1 MEKLTAI
8 IPVFNEAHH
17 IEAAIQS
24 VLFADEI
31 LIVDSFS
38 TDETLSIAKKF
49 PVKILQREY
58 EYSASQKNWAIPQ
71 ATHNWIFILD
81 ADERVTPQLQEE
93 IQKILSNPPQD
104 LVGYWVYRNNHFIDK
119 KIKYSGWQNDKVI
132 RLFKKDFC
140 RYKDQHVHA
149 EISTT
154 GKLDY
159 LQHTLQHFSFS
170 SIEQFTAK
178 LNKYAVWQAKDYDAR
193 TGKLTPYHFIGKP
206 VWRFIKHYVIQQGFR
221 DGVPGLTISYLQA
234 YAVFMRY
241 VNLWILR
248 NSQKN

>member
-38 TDETLSIAKKF
+38 TDETVSIARKF

-93 IQKILSNPPQD
+93 IQQILSNPPQD
-104 LVGYWVYRNNHFIDK
+104 LVGYWVYRNNHV
-119 KIKYSGWQNDKVI
+119 Q
-132 RLFKKDFC
+132 RL
-140 RYKDQHVHA
+140 
-149 EISTT
+149 
-154 GKLDY
+154 
-159 LQHTLQHFSFS
+159 
-170 SIEQFTAK
+170 AK
-178 LNKYAVWQAKDYDAR
+178 
-193 TGKLTPYHFIGKP
+193 
-206 VWRFIKHYVIQQGFR
+206 
-221 DGVPGLTISYLQA
+221 
-234 YAVFMRY
+234 
-241 VNLWILR
+241 
-248 NSQKN
+248 

>member
-17 IEAAIQS
+17 IEAAILS

-93 IQKILSNPPQD
+93 IQQILSNPPQD

-119 KIKYSGWQNDKVI
+119 KIKYSGWQNDKLFDFLKKTFAVI
-132 RLFKKDFC
+132 KTNTFTPRSAPPGSLIIYNI
-140 RYKDQHVHA
+140 RYNIIVLARFSSLRQNS
-149 EISTT
+149 INMRC
-154 GKLDY
+154 GKLKIMM
-159 LQHTLQHFSFS
+159 H
-170 SIEQFTAK
+170 
-178 LNKYAVWQAKDYDAR
+178 
-193 TGKLTPYHFIGKP
+193 
-206 VWRFIKHYVIQQGFR
+206 
-221 DGVPGLTISYLQA
+221 VPE
-234 YAVFMRY
+234 
-241 VNLWILR
+241 N
-248 NSQKN
+248 